1 VGAQQIEL
9 GPLSYGVKVTDIK
22 TRSDV
27 TVKLINISANDAM
40 VARAARV
47 STIGKDSAAD
57 DLPTE
62 RLINFLMRDRHGSPF
77 EHTSFTFL
85 VEAPIFVAREHM
97 RHRAGWSYNEES
109 GRYKELEGVFYVPP
123 GSRKLQQAG
132 KPGAYTF
139 ETGTEEQWHA
149 VDKEFIYAYRVA
161 YWSYQAMLSAGVARE
176 VARMVLPVGTFT
188 SYYATCNARS
198 LMHFLSLRTINEGS
212 KFPSFPQREIE
223 MVAEHMEKEFALSM
237 PHTYEAFQ
245 KSGRVAP

>member
-1 VGAQQIEL
+1 M
-9 GPLSYGVKVTDIK
+9 SDFS

-27 TVKLINISANDAM
+27 TVKCVNVSATDAM
-40 VARAARV
+40 VTKAARV
-47 STIGKDSAAD
+47 STIGRNSAAD
-57 DLPTE
+57 SLPTE

-109 GRYKELEGVFYVPP
+109 GRYKELGGTFYVP
-123 GSRKLQQAG
+123 SRDRPLVQVG

-139 ETGTEEQWHA
+139 
-149 VDKEFIYAYRVA
+149 VDGGDAYFARMASNMMQTYREAYA
-161 YWSYQAMLSAGVARE
+161 SYEDMLRGGIARE
-176 VARMVLPVGTFT
+176 VARMVLPVGIFT

-198 LMHFLSLRTINEGS
+198 LMHFLSLRTIHEGS

-223 MVAEHMEKEFALSM
+223 MVAEKLEKEFALSM

-245 KSGRVAP
+245 KNGRVAP